1 MCALLARVCDTASR
15 AMAVLPSRLQDILFA
30 RLQRYNCVSE
40 EHPKR
45 LAKYGGVAIC
55 SGGCYKSIY
64 DWSYLDTS
72 LFKADITDSVGP
84 WPLIF
89 ELKNAPA
96 CYLANGPYLRTS
108 SGFNDCPVY
117 AQITRLELLKEKG
130 NLQQFIDNTA
140 LESFLL
146 STAQNFG
153 HESLRAGERLL
164 VRNPEKNG
172 WLVQSVSAYRG
183 FSKREGSCGFHVLN
197 IPDNIPNGTDMPKNS
212 ATCFADLSS
221 DHEQLITEACGA
233 ELISHNFGAS
243 DFHSGSRFCFS
254 FGSRRVARPV
264 VRPGTGYKP
273 NVTSH
278 QQCHTDSK
286 TEHDGADAMWKKDG
300 KVDWNSDAFRLS
312 YLSTLS
318 VDELQ
323 NCCRTRNIQFPVYD
337 ENHQKAEQ
345 SQKDKLIF
353 LLGNWLQ
360 TNATAIPVPSNMLD
374 GASALFAFFTR
385 TALGVP
391 CSVQAGSRDWS
402 SLKLRIP
409 IGTAV
414 LFRFDFLHHGWR
426 CSSEDGYPPNVELPV
441 HFRAHFYLLSS
452 KLSALPMANFE
463 ALLEFLS
470 VSSLES
476 MDVATQ
482 LLMLECLQTFVPWAE
497 PHEDKNYTLK
507 PLDDFAISRGY
518 MLFESQDALDQY
530 CKR

>member
-1 MCALLARVCDTASR
+1 M
-15 AMAVLPSRLQDILFA
+15 
-30 RLQRYNCVSE
+30 
-40 EHPKR
+40 
-45 LAKYGGVAIC
+45 
-55 SGGCYKSIY
+55 
-64 DWSYLDTS
+64 
-72 LFKADITDSVGP
+72 
-84 WPLIF
+84 
-89 ELKNAPA
+89 
-96 CYLANGPYLRTS
+96 
-108 SGFNDCPVY
+108 
-117 AQITRLELLKEKG
+117 
-130 NLQQFIDNTA
+130 
-140 LESFLL
+140 
-146 STAQNFG
+146 
-153 HESLRAGERLL
+153 
-164 VRNPEKNG
+164 
-172 WLVQSVSAYRG
+172 
-183 FSKREGSCGFHVLN
+183 LN
-197 IPDNIPNGTDMPKNS
+197 IPDHTEMLNNS
-212 ATCFADLSS
+212 ATCFADLSL
-221 DHEQLITEACGA
+221 DHERLITEACGA
-233 ELISHNFGAS
+233 ELISHKFGAS

-264 VRPGTGYKP
+264 VQPGTGYKP

-278 QQCHTDSK
+278 QQFHTDSK
-286 TEHDGADAMWKKDG
+286 TEHDGADAMWKENG

-323 NCCRTRNIQFPVYD
+323 TCCRTRNIPFPVYD
-337 ENHQKAEQ
+337 DDHQKAEQ
-345 SQKDKLIF
+345 SQKDELI
-353 LLGNWLQ
+353 LLLDNWLE
-360 TNATAIPVPSNMLD
+360 TNATAIPLPSNMLD
-374 GASALFAFFTR
+374 GASALFAFFTK

-391 CSVQAGSRDWS
+391 CSVQAGSRDWP

-482 LLMLECLQTFVPWAE
+482 LLMLECLQTFVPWAK
-497 PHEDKNYTLK
+497 PHEYQNYTLK
-507 PLDDFAISRGY
+507 HLDDFAKSRGY
-518 MLFESQDALDQY
+518 MLFESQDSLDQY

>member
-1 MCALLARVCDTASR
+1 
-15 AMAVLPSRLQDILFA
+15 
-30 RLQRYNCVSE
+30 
-40 EHPKR
+40 
-45 LAKYGGVAIC
+45 
-55 SGGCYKSIY
+55 
-64 DWSYLDTS
+64 
-72 LFKADITDSVGP
+72 
-84 WPLIF
+84 
-89 ELKNAPA
+89 
-96 CYLANGPYLRTS
+96 
-108 SGFNDCPVY
+108 
-117 AQITRLELLKEKG
+117 LELLKEKG

-140 LESFLL
+140 LDSFLM

-233 ELISHNFGAS
+233 ELISHKFCAS

-286 TEHDGADAMWKKDG
+286 TEHDGADAMWKEDG

-323 NCCRTRNIQFPVYD
+323 NCCRTRNIEFPVYD
-337 ENHQKAEQ
+337 EDQKAE
-345 SQKDKLIF
+345 QKDKLIF

-426 CSSEDGYPPNVELPV
+426 CSSEDGYPSSVELPV

-482 LLMLECLQTFVPWAE
+482 LLMLECLQTFVPWAN
-497 PHEDKNYTLK
+497 PHEHQDYTLK
-507 PLDDFAISRGY
+507 HLDDFAKSRGY
-518 MLFESQDALDQY
+518 KLFESQDALNQY

>member
-1 MCALLARVCDTASR
+1 MCALRARLCDTASR
-15 AMAVLPSRLQDILFA
+15 AMAVLPSRLQDILYA
-30 RLQRYNCVSE
+30 RLQRYNCVSK

-64 DWSYLDTS
+64 DWRYLDTS
-72 LFKADITDSVGP
+72 LFRVDFTDSDS

-89 ELKNAPA
+89 EVKNAPA

-108 SGFNDCPVY
+108 CRFNNCPVY
-117 AQITRLELLKEKG
+117 AQITQLELLKEKG
-130 NLQQFIDNTA
+130 NLKQLIANAA
-140 LESFLL
+140 LDSFLS

-153 HESLRAGERLL
+153 HKSLRAGERLL
-164 VRNPEKNG
+164 VRNPEENG

-183 FSKREGSCGFHVLN
+183 FSKIKGSCGFHVLK
-197 IPDNIPNGTDMPKNS
+197 ISDETETTS
-212 ATCFADLSS
+212 AAATCFADLTS
-221 DHEQLITEACGA
+221 DHEQLIMEDCGA
-233 ELISHNFGAS
+233 VLIRHNYVAS
-243 DFHSGSRFCFS
+243 DFHPGSKFCFS
-254 FGSRRVARPV
+254 FGSRRVAQPV
-264 VRPGTGYKP
+264 VQPGTKYTP
-273 NVTSH
+273 YVTRH

-286 TEHDGADAMWKKDG
+286 TEHDGADAMWKEDG

-323 NCCRTRNIQFPVYD
+323 NCCQTRNIPVPIYEARED
-337 ENHQKAEQ
+337 HQRAEQ
-345 SQKDKLIF
+345 SLKDKLIV
-353 LLGNWLQ
+353 LLDNWLE
-360 TNATAIPVPSNMLD
+360 TNATTIPVPSNMLD
-374 GASALFAFFTR
+374 GASALFAFFTK

-391 CSVQAGSRDWS
+391 CSVQAGSRNWS
-402 SLKLRIP
+402 SLKLSIP

-426 CSSEDGYPPNVELPV
+426 CSSEDGYPSCVELPV
-441 HFRAHFYLLSS
+441 HFRAHFYVLSS

-482 LLMLECLQTFVPWAE
+482 LLMLECLQTFVPWAK
-497 PHEDKNYTLK
+497 PYEDENYTLK
-507 PLDDFAISRGY
+507 PLDDFAKSRGY
-518 MLFESQDALDQY
+518 MLFESQDALNEY

>member
-1 MCALLARVCDTASR
+1 MCVLRARVCDTASR
-15 AMAVLPSRLQDILFA
+15 AMAVLPSRLQDILYA
-30 RLQRYNCVSE
+30 RLQRYNCVSS

-64 DWSYLDTS
+64 DWSYLDIS
-72 LFKADITDSVGP
+72 LFRADFTDSDS

-89 ELKNAPA
+89 EVKNAPA

-108 SGFNDCPVY
+108 SRFNDFPVY

-130 NLQQFIDNTA
+130 NLKQFISNTA
-140 LESFLL
+140 LDSFLS

-153 HESLRAGERLL
+153 HKSLRAGERLL
-164 VRNPEKNG
+164 VKNPEKNG

-183 FSKREGSCGFHVLN
+183 FSKIKGSCGFHVLK
-197 IPDNIPNGTDMPKNS
+197 ISDETGKIS

-221 DHEQLITEACGA
+221 DHEQLIMEDCGA
-233 ELISHNFGAS
+233 VLVPHNFGAS
-243 DFHSGSRFCFS
+243 DFCLGSKFCFS
-254 FGSRRVARPV
+254 FGSRRVARPIV
-264 VRPGTGYKP
+264 QPGTKYKP
-273 NVTSH
+273 YVTRH
-278 QQCHTDSK
+278 QQFHTDSK
-286 TEHDGADAMWKKDG
+286 TEHDGTDAMWRADG

-318 VDELQ
+318 FDELQ
-323 NCCRTRNIQFPVYD
+323 NCCRTRNIPLPIYEKD
-337 ENHQKAEQ
+337 HQRTEQ
-345 SQKDKLIF
+345 SKKDELIF
-353 LLGNWLQ
+353 LLGNWLE
-360 TNATAIPVPSNMLD
+360 TNATTIPVPSNMLD
-374 GASALFAFFTR
+374 GASALFAFFTK

-391 CSVQAGSRDWS
+391 CSVKAGSRDWS
-402 SLKLRIP
+402 SLKLSIP

-426 CSSEDGYPPNVELPV
+426 CSHEDGYPAGVELPV

-482 LLMLECLQTFVPWAE
+482 LLMLECLQTFVPWAKAY
-497 PHEDKNYTLK
+497 EDKNFTLK
-507 PLDDFAISRGY
+507 PLDDFAKSRKY
-518 MLFESQDALDQY
+518 TLFESQEALNDY
-530 CKR
+530 CKRQHHLDEE

>member
-1 MCALLARVCDTASR
+1 
-15 AMAVLPSRLQDILFA
+15 MAVLPSRLQDVLYA
-30 RLQRYNCVSE
+30 RLQRYNCVSN
-40 EHPKR
+40 EHAKR

-64 DWSYLDTS
+64 DWRYLDTS
-72 LFKADITDSVGP
+72 LFRADFTDSDS

-89 ELKNAPA
+89 EVKNAPA

-108 SGFNDCPVY
+108 SRFNNCPVY
-117 AQITRLELLKEKG
+117 AQITQLELLKEKG
-130 NLQQFIDNTA
+130 NLTQFIANAA
-140 LESFLL
+140 LDSFCS

-153 HESLRAGERLL
+153 HKSLRAGERLL
-164 VRNPEKNG
+164 VRNPEENG

-183 FSKREGSCGFHVLN
+183 FSKIKGSCGFHVLK
-197 IPDNIPNGTDMPKNS
+197 ISDETEKTS
-212 ATCFADLSS
+212 ATCFADMSS
-221 DHEQLITEACGA
+221 DHEQLIMEDCGA
-233 ELISHNFGAS
+233 VLIRHNFVAS
-243 DFHSGSRFCFS
+243 DFHPGSKFCFS
-254 FGSRRVARPV
+254 FGSRRVAQPV
-264 VRPGTGYKP
+264 VQAGTEYKP
-273 NVTSH
+273 YVTRH

-286 TEHDGADAMWKKDG
+286 TEHDGADAMWKEDG

-312 YLSTLS
+312 YLCTLS
-318 VDELQ
+318 IDELQ
-323 NCCRTRNIQFPVYD
+323 NCCRTRDIQFPFYEED
-337 ENHQKAEQ
+337 HQRAEQ
-345 SQKDKLIF
+345 SQKDELIF
-353 LLGNWLQ
+353 LLGNWLE
-360 TNATAIPVPSNMLD
+360 TNATTIPVPSNMLD
-374 GASALFAFFTR
+374 GASALFAFFTK

-402 SLKLRIP
+402 SLKLHIP

-426 CSSEDGYPPNVELPV
+426 CSSEDGYPGVELPV

-476 MDVATQ
+476 MDAATQ
-482 LLMLECLQTFVPWAE
+482 LLMLECLQTFVPWAK
-497 PHEDKNYTLK
+497 PFEDKNYTLK
-507 PLDDFAISRGY
+507 PLDDFAKSRGY
-518 MLFESQDALDQY
+518 MLFESQHALNEY

>member
-1 MCALLARVCDTASR
+1 
-15 AMAVLPSRLQDILFA
+15 MAVLPSRLQDILYA
-30 RLQRYNCVSE
+30 RLQRYNCVSK

-64 DWSYLDTS
+64 DWRYLDTS
-72 LFKADITDSVGP
+72 LFRADFTDSDS

-89 ELKNAPA
+89 EVKNAPA

-108 SGFNDCPVY
+108 CRFNNCPVY

-130 NLQQFIDNTA
+130 NLKQLIANAA
-140 LESFLL
+140 LDSFLS

-153 HESLRAGERLL
+153 HKSLRAGERLL
-164 VRNPEKNG
+164 VRNPEENG

-183 FSKREGSCGFHVLN
+183 FSKIKGSCGFHVLK
-197 IPDNIPNGTDMPKNS
+197 ISDETETTS
-212 ATCFADLSS
+212 AAATCFADLTS
-221 DHEQLITEACGA
+221 DHEQLIMEDCGA
-233 ELISHNFGAS
+233 VLIRHNYVAS
-243 DFHSGSRFCFS
+243 DFHPGSKFCFS
-254 FGSRRVARPV
+254 FGSRRVAQPV
-264 VRPGTGYKP
+264 VQPGTKYTP
-273 NVTSH
+273 NVTRH

-286 TEHDGADAMWKKDG
+286 TEHDGADAMWKEDG

-318 VDELQ
+318 FDELQ
-323 NCCRTRNIQFPVYD
+323 NCCQTRNIPVPIYEARED
-337 ENHQKAEQ
+337 HQRAEQ
-345 SQKDKLIF
+345 SQKDKLIV
-353 LLGNWLQ
+353 LLDNWLE
-360 TNATAIPVPSNMLD
+360 TNATTIPVPSNMLD
-374 GASALFAFFTR
+374 GASALFAFFTK

-391 CSVQAGSRDWS
+391 CSVQAGSRNWS
-402 SLKLRIP
+402 SLKLSIP

-426 CSSEDGYPPNVELPV
+426 CSSEDGYPAGVELPV

-463 ALLEFLS
+463 ALLEFLC

-476 MDVATQ
+476 MDVATE
-482 LLMLECLQTFVPWAE
+482 LLMLECLQTFVPWAKPYE
-497 PHEDKNYTLK
+497 AKNFTLK
-507 PLDDFAISRGY
+507 PLNDFAKSRKY
-518 MLFESQDALDQY
+518 TLFESQEALNDY
-530 CKR
+530 CKRQHHPDKE

>member
-1 MCALLARVCDTASR
+1 
-15 AMAVLPSRLQDILFA
+15 MAVLPSRLQDILYA
-30 RLQRYNCVSE
+30 RLQRYNCVSK

-64 DWSYLDTS
+64 DWRYLDTS
-72 LFKADITDSVGP
+72 LFRVDFTDSDS

-89 ELKNAPA
+89 EVKDAPA

-108 SGFNDCPVY
+108 CCFNNCPVY
-117 AQITRLELLKEKG
+117 AQITQLELLKEKG
-130 NLQQFIDNTA
+130 NLKQFIANATLD
-140 LESFLL
+140 SFLS

-153 HESLRAGERLL
+153 HKSLRAGERLL
-164 VRNPEKNG
+164 VRNPEENG

-183 FSKREGSCGFHVLN
+183 FSKIKGSCGFHVLK
-197 IPDNIPNGTDMPKNS
+197 ISDETETTS
-212 ATCFADLSS
+212 ATCFADLTS
-221 DHEQLITEACGA
+221 DHEQLIMEDCGA
-233 ELISHNFGAS
+233 VLIRHNYVAS
-243 DFHSGSRFCFS
+243 DFHPGSKFCFS
-254 FGSRRVARPV
+254 FGSRRVAQPV
-264 VRPGTGYKP
+264 VQPGTKYTP
-273 NVTSH
+273 YVTRH

-286 TEHDGADAMWKKDG
+286 TEHDGADAMWKEDG
-300 KVDWNSDAFRLS
+300 KVDWKSDAFRLS

-323 NCCRTRNIQFPVYD
+323 NCCRTRNIPIPID
-337 ENHQKAEQ
+337 EVREDHQRAEQ
-345 SQKDKLIF
+345 ERKKKDELIF
-353 LLGNWLQ
+353 LLGNWLE
-360 TNATAIPVPSNMLD
+360 TNATTIPVPSNMLD
-374 GASALFAFFTR
+374 GASALFAFFTK

-391 CSVQAGSRDWS
+391 CSVRAGSRNWS
-402 SLKLRIP
+402 SLKLSIP

-426 CSSEDGYPPNVELPV
+426 CSSEDGYPAGVELPV

-482 LLMLECLQTFVPWAE
+482 LLMLECLQTFVPWAK
-497 PHEDKNYTLK
+497 PYEDKNFTLK
-507 PLDDFAISRGY
+507 PLDDFAKSRKY
-518 MLFESQDALDQY
+518 TLFESQDALDEY
-530 CKR
+530 CIRQHHPDKE